1 MTLVPPIS
9 TSRGHFRD
17 TSTLSLGVTRYHS
30 DSRRGS
36 EVIPAPGTTRF
47 LEHAGGV
54 RERVHDPAAPIDL
67 PSLAGTWH
75 GTASGPQGSSQPI
88 TMRIAPDG
96 AYSTDG
102 GVYTAQGTA
111 QVKDGE
117 LVLTPTSTTGG
128 QTAGRVATAVF
139 SEKRQ
144 PSQVIQVLTGSGAS
158 SSGPYSFEVS
168 RPKQ

>member
-1 MTLVPPIS
+1 MT
-9 TSRGHFRD
+9 
-17 TSTLSLGVTRYHS
+17 
-30 DSRRGS
+30 
-36 EVIPAPGTTRF
+36 TTRNTWSFF
-47 LEHAGGV
+47 LIGVLFIAAAGCASST
-54 RERVHDPAAPIDL
+54 ESMTSAAPIDL
-67 PSLAGTWH
+67 PSLAGTWQ
-75 GTASGPQGSSQPI
+75 GTAAGPQGLSQPI
-88 TMRIAPDG
+88 TMKIAADG
-96 AYSTDG
+96 MYSTDG

-111 QVKDGE
+111 QVKDRT

-128 QTAGRVATAVF
+128 QAASRVATAVF

>member
-1 MTLVPPIS
+1 VAGDGE
-9 TSRGHFRD
+9 R
-17 TSTLSLGVTRYHS
+17 
-30 DSRRGS
+30 
-36 EVIPAPGTTRF
+36 PAGIESADHHEDR
-47 LEHAGGV
+47 AGWG
-54 RERVHDPAAPIDL
+54 
-67 PSLAGTWH
+67 
-75 GTASGPQGSSQPI
+75 
-88 TMRIAPDG
+88 
-96 AYSTDG
+96 YSTDG

>member
-1 MTLVPPIS
+1 M
-9 TSRGHFRD
+9 
-17 TSTLSLGVTRYHS
+17 
-30 DSRRGS
+30 
-36 EVIPAPGTTRF
+36 TTRRQMWS
-47 LEHAGGV
+47 LLLIGVVVAAGGCASSTGSMTS
-54 RERVHDPAAPIDL
+54 AAPIDL
-67 PSLAGTWH
+67 PSLAGTWQ
-75 GTASGPQGSSQPI
+75 GTASGPQGLSQPI
-88 TMRIAPDG
+88 TMKIAADG
-96 AYSTDG
+96 SYSTDG
-102 GVYTAQGTA
+102 GVYTALGTA
-111 QVKDGE
+111 QVKDGK